1 MRISEAQDA
10 RREWVRPL
18 LLGQS
23 TLTTVTQVASPVPMS
38 LLFLQASNAQCF
50 NSNGNPVVC
59 P

>member
-1 MRISEAQDA
+1 MQISEKQDA

-18 LLGQS
+18 LRTQS

-50 NSNGNPVVC
+50 DSNGNPVPC